1 MARNSRKTDAAP
13 PPALYATVQPG
24 LEPIAADEINRELGG
39 VVKKVERGL
48 VVFKLDQITPK
59 LLELRTTE
67 DVFLLCWGSDALSY
81 KSDDLSNFR
90 KWTANRPDW
99 PAYFKIHHALR
110 PMTKGKPTFHLVCQ
124 REGEHGFRRIDALD
138 ALADGLAGKIPA
150 GWQPQDENAWLE
162 IWLTIKGSTAVCG
175 LRLSDRTMRHRLY
188 KEDHILAS
196 LRPTVAGGMVHLAG
210 VGPGM
215 TVLDP
220 MCGAGTILAETIE
233 VAKRRGKA
241 GRVTVL
247 GGDIDPNAM
256 FVTGQNL
263 DNVGPAVLAR
273 WDSRRL
279 PLEHESVDRIVCNPP
294 FGKQLVSPDEIPP
307 LYAACAAEWNRVLR
321 PGGRAVLLAMEQ
333 DALETPLLAHGWKPT
348 RKLKVRILGQAAILS
363 VWRKPA
369 GPGTLD

>member
-1 MARNSRKTDAAP
+1 MARNGKSTSVSA

-48 VVFKLDQITPK
+48 VVFKLDAVTPK
-59 LLELRTTE
+59 ILELRTTE
-67 DVFLLCWGSDALSY
+67 DVFLLCWGSDGLTY
-81 KSDDLSNFR
+81 KADDLQKFR

-99 PAYFKIHHALR
+99 PSLFKLHHSVR
-110 PMTKGKPTFHLVCQ
+110 PLTRGKPSFHLVCQ

-138 ALADGLAGKIPA
+138 ALADGLSGKIPQ

-162 IWLTIKGSTAVCG
+162 IWLTIRGQTAVCG
-175 LRLSDRTMRHRLY
+175 LRLTDRTMRHRTY

-210 VGPGM
+210 VGPNM

-233 VAKRRGKA
+233 VGKRRSKA
-241 GRVTVL
+241 GPVTVI
-247 GGDIDPNAM
+247 GGDIDPNAV

-263 DNVGPAVLAR
+263 DGVGPALVAR
-273 WDSRRL
+273 WDARRL
-279 PLEHESVDRIVCNPP
+279 PLPSASVDRIISNPP

-307 LYAACAAEWNRVLR
+307 LYAACAAEWDRVLT
-321 PGGRAVLLAMEQ
+321 PGGRAVFLVMEQ
-333 DALETPLLAHGWKPT
+333 DALEAPLVANGWRPS

-363 VWRKPA
+363 VWQKPVSE
-369 GPGTLD
+369 G